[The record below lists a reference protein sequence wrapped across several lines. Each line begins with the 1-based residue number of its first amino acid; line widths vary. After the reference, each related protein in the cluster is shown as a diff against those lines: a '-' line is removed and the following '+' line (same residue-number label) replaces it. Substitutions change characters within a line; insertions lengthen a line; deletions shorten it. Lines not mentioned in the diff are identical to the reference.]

1 MAEEVSAPTN
11 MSTRAAHDARYD
23 SVVHAAGELFA
34 ERGFDNT
41 SLQDIGDAV
50 GVLKGSL
57 YHYI

>member
-1 MAEEVSAPTN
+1 